1 MTDETLTP
9 EHAAALL
16 RAYGAQPE
24 NWPASVRLSLGRML
38 EHDPGLQQRAAEER
52 ALDERLAEYSPTP
65 QLAVAEVL
73 ARVEQRVS
81 TGSGPSQQRASLLEQ
96 ALDWLCF
103 AGPASLWRGA
113 VAAALTMV
121 VGFGAGAVTPESESE
136 DAWAA
141 SEQSIFMPFAE
152 VEIDG

>member
-9 EHAAALL
+9 DRAVALL
-16 RAYGAQPE
+16 RAYGAPPE
-24 NWPASVRLSLGRML
+24 NWPASVRSSLGRML
-38 EHDPGLQQRAAEER
+38 ENDPGLQQLAAEER
-52 ALDERLAEYSPTP
+52 ALDERLADYSPTS
-65 QLAVAEVL
+65 QLVVAEVL

-81 TGSGPSQQRASLLEQ
+81 TGAGPSQPRASVLEQ

-121 VGFGAGAVTPESESE
+121 VGFGAGAVTSDSESE

-141 SEQSIFMPFAE
+141 SEQSIFMPFGE

>member
-1 MTDETLTP
+1 VRSSLQR
-9 EHAAALL
+9 AL
-16 RAYGAQPE
+16 E
-24 NWPASVRLSLGRML
+24 N
-38 EHDPGLQQRAAEER
+38 DPGLQQLAAEER
-52 ALDERLAEYSPTP
+52 ALDERLAEYSPTA

-73 ARVEQRVS
+73 ARVEQTVS
-81 TGSGPSQQRASLLEQ
+81 AGAVPLQQRASLPERG
-96 ALDWLCF
+96 LDWLCF

-121 VGFGAGAVTPESESE
+121 FGFGAGVVTPDSESE

-141 SEQSIFMPFAE
+141 SEQSIFMPFGE